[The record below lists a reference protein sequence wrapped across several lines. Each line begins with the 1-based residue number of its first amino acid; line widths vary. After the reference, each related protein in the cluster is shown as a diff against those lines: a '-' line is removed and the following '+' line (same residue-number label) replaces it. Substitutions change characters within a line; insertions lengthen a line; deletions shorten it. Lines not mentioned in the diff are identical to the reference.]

1 MWRQILA
8 KSRDRGR
15 KKAGDLPGHFS
26 DTPRQD
32 SYLCPNCFTR
42 WVSGRG
48 KTCGID
54 PEKSAQKHQITL
66 AQSDQCP
73 TQNLKAKY

>member
-1 MWRQILA
+1 MWRQTFA
-8 KSRDRGR
+8 KSRDRSR
-15 KKAGDLPGHFS
+15 KKAGDLPGHFT
-26 DTPRQD
+26 DTPWKD
-32 SYLCPNCFTR
+32 SYLWANSFTR
-42 WVSGRG
+42 WVSGRR